1 MHGELAINI
10 PDGKLWIGGPNNL
23 PVSIPITG
31 PTGPQGIQG
40 NTGNTGSQGIQ
51 GNTGN
56 TGSQGIRGNTGP
68 TGADSTV
75 QGPIGN
81 TGNTGS
87 QGIQGNTGNTG
98 SQGIQGNT
106 GNTGSQGIQGNTGN
120 TGADSTVQG
129 PIGNTG
135 PTGPAGPTGAT
146 GTGITGIT
154 VSNYMLSVQYQYPDG
169 TTAFAI
175 TGVDIR
181 GPRGATG
188 TTTGTTT
195 GSFLSITDNMVKLD
209 LQTGFTSDITPISK
223 SDFMPFLK
231 INNPTQW
238 QSAGFSGSTK
248 LVSAQDMLRGAIA
261 DVGQVQASEAAA
273 SVSIGLGNELSN
285 ALAFTT
291 IGSTGGIKSNVFK
304 ISTVTSSEKVS
315 INVQTEINADTFLR
329 VNTINPHEGFAGITL
344 NGDLYVTG
352 RIVTSTGVFGAT
364 DNNIIEPVDN
374 MNMDGGEF

>member
-1 MHGELAINI
+1 MHGEIAINI

-31 PTGPQGIQG
+31 PTGSQGIQG
-40 NTGNTGSQGIQ
+40 VTGPTGSQGIQ

-68 TGADSTV
+68 TGADS
-75 QGPIGN
+75 N
-81 TGNTGS
+81 
-87 QGIQGNTGNTG
+87 
-98 SQGIQGNT
+98 
-106 GNTGSQGIQGNTGN
+106 
-120 TGADSTVQG
+120 VQG

-135 PTGPAGPTGAT
+135 PTGPPGPTGST
-146 GTGITGIT
+146 GTSITGVT

-175 TGVDIR
+175 NGVNIR
-181 GPRGATG
+181 GPQGATG
-188 TTTGTTT
+188 TTYGTTA
-195 GSFLSITDNMVKLD
+195 GSFLSIIDNEIKLD
-209 LQTGFTSDITPISK
+209 LQTGFTSSITSISK
-223 SDFMPFLK
+223 SDFIPFLK

-238 QSAGFSGSTK
+238 QSAGFSGPTK

-261 DVGQVQASEAAA
+261 DIGQIQSSELAAA
-273 SVSIGLGNELSN
+273 VNIGLGNELSS

-291 IGSTGGIKSNVFK
+291 IGSTGGIKSNIFK
-304 ISTVTSSEKVS
+304 ISTVTGAEKVL
-315 INVQTEINADTFLR
+315 INVETEINADTFLR
-329 VNTINPHEGFAGITL
+329 VNTIKPHDGFAGITL

-364 DNNIIEPVDN
+364 ANAIIEPVDN

>member
-31 PTGPQGIQG
+31 PTGSQGIQGNTGPVGSQGIQG

-51 GNTGN
+51 GNT
-56 TGSQGIRGNTGP
+56 
-68 TGADSTV
+68 
-75 QGPIGN
+75 
-81 TGNTGS
+81 
-87 QGIQGNTGNTG
+87 
-98 SQGIQGNT
+98 GNT

-146 GTGITGIT
+146 GTSITGVT
-154 VSNYMLSVQYQYPDG
+154 VSNYMLSVQYEYPDG

-175 TGVDIR
+175 NDVYIR
-181 GPRGATG
+181 GPQGATG
-188 TTTGTTT
+188 TTYGTTA
-195 GSFLSITDNMVKLD
+195 GSFLSITDNNVILD
-209 LQTGFTSDITPISK
+209 LQTGLTSGITSISK
-223 SDFMPFLK
+223 SDFIPFLK

-238 QSAGFSGSTK
+238 QSAGFSGPTK

-261 DVGQVQASEAAA
+261 DIGQIQSTELATT
-273 SVSIGLGNELSN
+273 VSIGLGNELSS

-304 ISTVTSSEKVS
+304 ISTVTGAEKVL
-315 INVQTEINADTFLR
+315 INVETEIDADTFLR
-329 VNTINPHEGFAGITL
+329 VNTIKSHDGFAGITL